1 MVYDVP
7 MRRTNIYL
15 DDAQLQALR
24 LLSEQRGEPVASFV
38 REAVDSWLEAQGIR
52 QIEEDEWDRRFEELF
67 RRRERIAKRGGFD
80 PEQVERDVMEAIR
93 EVRKAR
99 AARRR

>member
-1 MVYDVP
+1 MK
-7 MRRTNIYL
+7 RTNIYL
-15 DDAQLQALR
+15 DDAQRQALR
-24 LLSEQRGEPVASFV
+24 LLSEQRGEPVASLV
-38 REAVDSWLEAQGIR
+38 REAVDSWLEAQGVR
-52 QIEEDEWDRRFEELF
+52 QIDEDEWDRRFEELF
-67 RRRERIAKRGGFD
+67 RRRERIAKQGGFD